1 MAEKKVVAKGKA
13 YKGSKQNGG
22 RKIVVEHYKDSSGK
36 WRTTS
41 RNAARHEYE
50 KKHGKL
56 PRGTDVD
63 HVDNNKNNDSAGNL
77 RALSHGKNV
86 GKENKRRAGKKK
98 KK

>member
-1 MAEKKVVAKGKA
+1 MATKKKVVAKGKS

-22 RKIVVEHYKDSSGK
+22 RKIVVEHYKENGVWK
-36 WRTTS
+36 TPS

-63 HVDNNKNNDSAGNL
+63 HVDNNKDNDSSGNL
-77 RALSHGKNV
+77 RALSHSKNV

>member
-1 MAEKKVVAKGKA
+1 MAKEVAGGKA

-22 RKIVVEHYKDSSGK
+22 RKIVVIHYKDSSGK

-41 RNAARHEYE
+41 KNAARAKYE
-50 KKHGKL
+50 KKSGKL

-63 HVDNNKNNDSAGNL
+63 HVDNNKDNDSSGNL

>member
-1 MAEKKVVAKGKA
+1 MATKKKVVAKGKS
-13 YKGSKQNGG
+13 YTGSKQNGG
-22 RKIVVEHYKDSSGK
+22 RKIVVEHYKENGK
-36 WRTTS
+36 WKTTS

-63 HVDNNKNNDSAGNL
+63 HVDNNKDNDSSGNL

-86 GKENKRRAGKKK
+86 GKENKRRAGKKTK
-98 KK
+98 